1 MKRLVTE
8 EAFFTSPEYASKCL
22 QLLRTYVNINEF
34 DAVVEPSAGTGVF
47 VELIEHDSI
56 HAIDTMPRSPRVEKA
71 DFFAWNPPDVKKIL
85 TIGNPPFGQ
94 RAALAV
100 RFLNRAADFSE
111 VVAFI
116 LPRSFNKY
124 TFQMRVHPH
133 FHLLDSL
140 EGDSFIGVDGED
152 LTVKTVFQIWQRR
165 EEKREDLLLPLTHKD
180 FLMIHAHLSRTS
192 EEKRKQLVE
201 EYPFAIAQVGSN
213 FFPRESGLI
222 NKGSWWFIKPL
233 VAGVCDR
240 FCELD
245 FSFINGMNTAHSSL
259 SKRDI
264 VFAYQQV
271 LDDSQ
276 NQLIE

>member
-8 EAFFTSPEYASKCL
+8 EAFFTHPEYASKCL
-22 QLLRTYVNINEF
+22 ELLRKHVNINEF

-56 HAIDTMPRSPRVEKA
+56 HAIDTMPRSPRVERA
-71 DFFAWNPPDVKKIL
+71 DFFAWNPPDAKRIL

-94 RAALAV
+94 RAALAI
-100 RFLNRAADFSE
+100 RFLNRSAEFSE

-124 TFQMRVHPH
+124 TFQMRVHPN

-152 LTVKTVFQIWQRR
+152 LKVKTVFQIWERR
-165 EEKREDLLLPLTHKD
+165 VEKREDLLLPLTHKD
-180 FLMIHAHLSRTS
+180 FLMVHAHLSRTS
-192 EEKRKQLVE
+192 EEKRNQLVE
-201 EYPFAIAQVGSN
+201 EYPFAIPQVGSN
-213 FFPRESGLI
+213 FYPRESAEI

-233 VAGVCDR
+233 VAGVFDR
-240 FCELD
+240 FCALN

-271 LDDSQ
+271 LDASQ